1 MSMDPSHRN
10 DGKELSSLAAMRRI
24 TLLLDGLSRTAI
36 LPFGPKLIHRILR
49 LEQHHFQS
57 QNVAIIV
64 VAAESAASSWSQV
77 AYPFAITVAMY
88 SFGRW
93 MGTVV
98 AEKVYMDHNKLNHL
112 VARLG
117 GATFALHLFSYGA
130 GLGTIYCLVM
140 IRFMS
145 GVLSGFLCRATNAR
159 LLANQ
164 GREFGDE
171 LVLDEE
177 HGERQKRAGP
187 GKARIFISEATSNA
201 AKTYT
206 AGFTL
211 SLLLGGLFYES
222 AQNDEKFQAFTGAEP
237 YTLSPMFF
245 VVVSVVGEAC
255 LRLLFWY
262 AKKRA
267 SKTSERTP
275 TPKRHNM
282 DRVPVGVRRRKQ
294 NESVP
299 FPSTD
304 NDFLEDGNFDPLRLS
319 RHAPT
324 SVHSTPSRK
333 RAYSNNSVAT
343 PSRSR
348 LNTAGSA
355 ASEFFDCESFGDM
368 DDMDMSFQ
376 DEQQVNYFEENT
388 IEWGN
393 NSLTDVSLYRDN
405 KCVYEN
411 GSPSFV
417 PVGECMSIV
426 PDNFMR
432 CWGEKKATKKW
443 IEMQQWRKDSDIW
456 RLHSGPHTLFPKV
469 KAAYSQHF
477 HGVSKDG
484 FPMLYEK
491 PGKMKLKELFQSG
504 VSIDEMTRHY
514 FFMMEYISNVL
525 CQKEEVMQRRGVDK
539 HRFSNWNFSV
549 VMDVEGIS
557 MSMVSR
563 DVVKYMTHTGD
574 VNTRFYPLTTGK
586 VFVVNAPFWLAGVW
600 SGMKS
605 LAPDSLMVEILS
617 KSNSLETLLQYVDED
632 QIPKEYGGTSPYPTE
647 QHPYEVE
654 MRELVTKYE
663 TAPSF
668 ESQPLADKNSGIA
681 KPRTYSFDYADQQW
695 VSENG
700 STQDD
705 LSRTLN
711 SGTWKPEL
719 SSSPTL
725 RLRTGS
731 VDRHRRNVI
740 SMAAIEE
747 QVDASATKWYNTSGI
762 LAVASCLYFFWF
774 VVHGAV
780 ECLIPLYILT
790 PPILGGLGYTPAR
803 GGFSLFCA
811 SILVQWIMRT
821 KFAQLLS
828 QIPSKAPMR
837 ALRTGVGAEMVILI
851 ILPLVPNSIVSV
863 ARVDS
868 VMNMVST
875 IVLVAGLALS
885 SMMGMTAISILHQI
899 ACENYVANPKAGRI
913 VRMYG
918 QQRLLSHCR
927 TGKLTYFLQ
936 SVADLI
942 GILIVA
948 PMYFW
953 STLRERPTPFDASFC
968 FFGVSLVSLFLYI
981 LSFSL
986 QLNVVGE
993 FVEPAP
999 ANGSARRKQTCAV
1012 FGDAVTVPVGDITAL
1027 LDDANMSF
1035 ARERLDSLTFDVGL
1049 EMDFKNFTK

>member
-1 MSMDPSHRN
+1 MDPSYRYE
-10 DGKELSSLAAMRRI
+10 GKELSSLAAMRRI

-36 LPFGPKLIHRILR
+36 LPFGPKLIHRILVPQ
-49 LEQHHFQS
+49 QHHFQVE
-57 QNVAIIV
+57 NTAIIV
-64 VAAESAASSWSQV
+64 AAAETAAASWSQV

-98 AEKVYMDHNKLNHL
+98 AEKVHIEHHKLNHL

-130 GLGTIYCLVM
+130 GLGTIYFLVV
-140 IRFMS
+140 IRFTS
-145 GVLSGFLCRATNAR
+145 GLLSGFLCRVTNAR
-159 LLANQ
+159 LIANQ
-164 GREFGDE
+164 GGDFVDGF
-171 LVLDEE
+171 VLDEE
-177 HGERQKRAGP
+177 LGERQKRPGN
-187 GKARIFISEATSNA
+187 GKARIFVSEATSNA

-222 AQNDEKFQAFTGAEP
+222 AQIDEKFQAFTGAEP

-245 VVVSVVGEAC
+245 IVISVVGEAC

-262 AKKRA
+262 AKKRVSKA
-267 SKTSERTP
+267 SQRTP
-275 TPKRHNM
+275 TPKRHNF
-282 DRVPVGVRRRKQ
+282 DRVVTGVRRRKQ
-294 NESVP
+294 NETIP
-299 FPSTD
+299 MLGTD
-304 NDFLEDGNFDPLRLS
+304 GDVLEDGPFDPLRLS
-319 RHAPT
+319 RHAQTP
-324 SVHSTPSRK
+324 VYSTPIRK
-333 RAYSNNSVAT
+333 RAFSKESVVT

-348 LNTAGSA
+348 LSTAGSA

-368 DDMDMSFQ
+368 EDLDMSFQ
-376 DEQQVNYFEENT
+376 DEQPLNYFEENT
-388 IEWGN
+388 IQWGN
-393 NSLTDVSLYRDN
+393 NDQSDVSIYRDN

-411 GSPSFV
+411 GSPAFV
-417 PVGECMSIV
+417 PVGECESIV
-426 PDNFMR
+426 PDNFIR
-432 CWGEKKATKKW
+432 CWGEKKAMKMW
-443 IEMQQWRKDSDIW
+443 LEMQQWRKDSDIW

-477 HGVSKDG
+477 HGVSKEG
-484 FPMLYEK
+484 LPILYEK

-514 FFMMEYISNVL
+514 FFMMEFISNVL
-525 CQKEEVMQRRGVDK
+525 CHKEEVLRRRGVDR

-563 DVVKYMTHTGD
+563 DVIKYMTHTGD

-617 KSNSLETLLQYVDED
+617 KSNSLETLLQYIDED

-647 QHPYEVE
+647 HHPYELE

-663 TAPSF
+663 MAPSF
-668 ESQPLADKNSGIA
+668 ESQPLAEKYTEIA
-681 KPRTYSFDYADQQW
+681 KSRTYSFDYADQKW

-700 STQDD
+700 ATQDD
-705 LSRTLN
+705 VSRTLN

-719 SSSPTL
+719 SSSPSL
-725 RLRTGS
+725 RQRTGS
-731 VDRHRRNVI
+731 VDRPRRNVV
-740 SMAAIEE
+740 SMASIEE
-747 QVDASATKWYNTSGI
+747 QFEASAAKSYHTSGI
-762 LAVASCLYFFWF
+762 LAVASCMYFFWF

-821 KFAQLLS
+821 KFAMLLS

-837 ALRTGVGAEMVILI
+837 ALRTGVGAEMLILM

-875 IVLVAGLALS
+875 ILLVAGLALA

-913 VRMYG
+913 VKMYG
-918 QQRLLSHCR
+918 HQRLLSHCR
-927 TGKLTYFLQ
+927 TGKLTSILQ

-993 FVEPAP
+993 FVEPGIASGP
-999 ANGSARRKQTCAV
+999 VRRKQMCAV
-1012 FGDAVTVPVGDITAL
+1012 FGDAVTVPIGDITAL

-1035 ARERLDSLTFDVGL
+1035 ARERFDSRTFDVVV
-1049 EMDFKNFTK
+1049 EMESFKNGTN